1 MQFRYQSGE
10 QLAELTLERAGD
22 GFQAVVNGQA
32 FSVEILDQ
40 QPGVLSLRLGGRPLT
55 FYWAQDGSR
64 KWIAQG
70 GCTYWLDPPAQR
82 GSYPAGEVDGSTAVR
97 SPMPAQVRAVQV
109 VAGDPVERGQVL
121 MLLEAMKMEIQIKA
135 PAAGIVKRLLAA
147 AGQTVERDQ
156 TLIEIG
162 E

>member
-1 MQFRYQSGE
+1 MHFRYQSGP
-10 QLAELTLERAGD
+10 QIAEITLERIGD
-22 GFQAVVNGQA
+22 GFRAVVDGQ
-32 FSVEILDQ
+32 SVVIEVLDQ
-40 QPGVLSLRLGGRPLT
+40 QPGILSLRLDGRPMT

-64 KWIAQG
+64 KWISQG

-82 GSYPAGEVDGSTAVR
+82 GSHPAGEVDGSTAVR

-109 VAGDPVERGQVL
+109 SSGDPVERGQVL

-135 PAAGIVKRLLAA
+135 PAAGKVKRLLAA
-147 AGQTVERDQ
+147 AGQTVDRDQ
-156 TLIEIG
+156 TLVEIG

>member
-1 MQFRYQSGE
+1 MQFRYQSRG
-10 QLAELTLERAGD
+10 QLAEITLERTGD
-22 GFQAVVNGQA
+22 GYQAVVNNQT
-32 FSVEILDQ
+32 FDVDILDQ
-40 QPGVLSLRLGGRPLT
+40 QPGMLSLRLDGRPLT

-70 GCTYWLDPPAQR
+70 GCTYWLDPPTQR
-82 GSYPAGEVDGSTAVR
+82 GSHLAGEVDGSTAVR
-97 SPMPAQVRAVQV
+97 SPMPAQVRAIHV

-121 MLLEAMKMEIQIKA
+121 ILLEAMKMEIQIKA
-135 PAAGIVKRLLAA
+135 PAAGKVKRLLAA